1 MATST
6 HKYYISESSTSDG
19 IADNDGGVIMHG
31 GNIGSSRH
39 TNKSILDIVKGAD
52 DYGSMVKSN
61 TGTANEIGI
70 TTARSDGT
78 LAYNP
83 NGRAVTRSSTDTG
96 FLIRGGSPTLISG
109 VSGTG
114 GILSIPGSDTT
125 ARRAGNLHF
134 TERVYQKGTWATTIF
149 DLFGGGLLQSD
160 GTAKAGITNR
170 GTRYNHNSID
180 NSKADSPDDAA
191 RPSRSVPGE
200 AVILFNFVSYSTN
213 MVDYSDITG

>member
-19 IADNDGGVIMHG
+19 IADNDGGVVMNG

-39 TNKSILDIVKGAD
+39 TTKSIIDTIKGAK
-52 DYGSMVKSN
+52 DYGSMVKAN

-70 TTARSDGT
+70 TTARSGGT

-109 VSGTG
+109 IASTG

-134 TERVYQKGTWATTIF
+134 TERTRQKGTWATAIF
-149 DLFGGGLLQSD
+149 DIFGGGLLTS
-160 GTAKAGITNR
+160 GGAAKSGITNR

-200 AVILFNFVSYSTN
+200 LVYLVDFVTYTN
-213 MVDYSDITG
+213 NMKDYSDITG